1 MYGILLKSIQQSI
14 VERYGD
20 ARWQAVLATAI
31 ALDNQSIPAVGSI
44 STDRSNAAVAD
55 DEGRV
60 TRFVSF
66 RPGEPIIFHVHQ
78 QYPEDLMPRL
88 AIACAEVLQKL
99 VPLGRHIT
107 DKDGNWPTAT
117 CEEFLR
123 SFGHCFVGYTTRLG
137 FDRVMG
143 SLGRYFRDFLANID
157 NLHETMRFTYRRMVS
172 PSFYVTDENEHGCT
186 LHYRSVFTTVRVYF
200 VSAQ

>member
-14 VERYGD
+14 VERYGE
-20 ARWQAVLATAI
+20 AKWQAVLATAI
-31 ALDNQSIPAVGSI
+31 ALDNRSI
-44 STDRSNAAVAD
+44 RAASDVAD
-55 DEGRV
+55 DEGGIM
-60 TRFVSF
+60 RFVSF

-78 QYPEDLMPRL
+78 QYPENLMPRI
-88 AIACAEVLQKL
+88 AVACAQVLQQL

-107 DKDGNWPTAT
+107 DKGGNWPAAT
-117 CEEFLR
+117 SDEFLR

-186 LHYRSVFTTVRVYF
+186 LHYRSVFVTVRVYF
-200 VSAQ
+200 ISTH